1 MFNYRGVYY
10 YRGLGGLAVEGE
22 EEEEEEGGDWF
33 IVWVVTGD
41 PA

>member
-10 YRGLGGLAVEGE
+10 YRGLGGLVVEGD
-22 EEEEEEGGDWF
+22 EEEEGGDWF